1 MNSEENSPR
10 QFVLT
15 EDLLRAIMGSL
26 SELPM
31 KQVALLMEAITEV
44 PSLEEVLEEGSKPD
58 IFVPH

>member
-1 MNSEENSPR
+1 
-10 QFVLT
+10 
-15 EDLLRAIMGSL
+15 MGSL
-26 SELPM
+26 SELPV